1 LHHKNRVFDKAAI
14 PANLLILRFS
24 LADITLVLD
33 FDEIDLNDDSTDL
46 DNMPDKIISVNGF
59 KQCQGCICL
68 EITNLV
74 LNLSNYLKTL
84 WIV

>member
-46 DNMPDKIISVNGF
+46 DNMPDKIISVDGF
-59 KQCQGCICL
+59 KQRQGCICL
-68 EITNLV
+68 KVTNLV